1 VPVRRPAPHYDDRV
15 RPRETLAWIV
25 VALLFIDLTFFSG
38 ASNFL
43 ASPQS
48 RFLNQLIVVGAMV
61 VAGLLVIRGQID
73 LRSPYLWPGIAW
85 VVVTAT
91 ATATSQRPAAS
102 IEALALLLIC
112 APAYY
117 LIRAVLADPALR
129 PRMDWLIVVSTTVFV
144 VAYLLQAFTQWLSWW
159 SVAGPSIPPLRPG
172 DVGLT
177 VGTVNAVAL
186 YLELL
191 VPIAVWL
198 SWTRWHRRPFSVGLA
213 VLGAFA
219 LLVTGSRGAWLGAAA
234 GLVVLVALV
243 WRTRGLSIARFGSG
257 PTRWIVALVVV
268 GGAILLVPTFVSRML
283 SGDAGRIE
291 LWTAAWSMF
300 TSSPIVGVGPGAWP
314 MLRAFTPISDDNL
327 AVLATSHN
335 SILQILAETGVIGL
349 LAAAWLVVT
358 IARVG
363 WRAVTG
369 GRTLDDRTTAAVA
382 LGSLAAAGVH
392 SVVDT
397 QFHLP
402 AIVLLV
408 LHLAARLELIAVPQ
422 PAGEGS
428 RRRRRF
434 VLGAATA
441 GVVVGTLLLVP
452 IDVAMVRASVGNA
465 ALDRGDPT
473 AALAEFDAAV
483 ALHRLP
489 AYRLGL
495 ALAARALGN
504 DGKADAALRA
514 MADDEPFTFALV
526 QEAALAKDPAP
537 LWDRADSAGPYDA
550 TASANLAVQRFP
562 TDPAVAAHDLASA
575 MVQVPTLVYSERPA
589 DLFDDAVWVAAQ
601 GEAIGRI
608 GETDPVTAAA
618 VALLVGR
625 DEDAATQRAAIADG
639 PETQA
644 LDLLAVE
651 AAGGD
656 ADLAAARDILRSAPG
671 SQGVQGVLWML
682 AFKAESQPLIDA
694 VRAVSVPM
702 FFNVPIPPMEL
713 VGDGRVDADYSMRLP
728 RWPQAESG
736 RNGPKRPYIKGIVT
750 IEPVY
755 RPKR

>member
-1 VPVRRPAPHYDDRV
+1 V

-48 RFLNQLIVVGAMV
+48 RILNQLIVIGAMV
-61 VAGLLVIRGQID
+61 VAGLLVVRGRID
-73 LRSPYLWPGIAW
+73 VRSPYLWPGIAW
-85 VVVTAT
+85 VVVTAI

-144 VAYLLQAFTQWLSWW
+144 VAYLLQAFTQWLTWW

-198 SWTRWHRRPFSVGLA
+198 SWTRWHKRPFTVGLA

-234 GLVVLVALV
+234 GLVVLLALA
-243 WRTRGLSIARFGSG
+243 WRTRGLSFARIGSG
-257 PTRWIVALVVV
+257 PTRWIVTLVVV
-268 GGAILLVPTFVSRML
+268 GGAILLVPMFVSRML

-300 TSSPIVGVGPGAWP
+300 TNSPIVGVGPGAWP
-314 MLRAFTPISDDNL
+314 MLRAFTPISDDNF

-335 SILQILAETGVIGL
+335 SALQILAETGVIGL

-363 WRAVTG
+363 WRAATG

-382 LGSLAAAGVH
+382 LGSLAAVGVH

-422 PAGEGS
+422 PASDGS

-434 VLGAATA
+434 VLASATT
-441 GVVVGTLLLVP
+441 GVVVGALLLVP
-452 IDVAMVRASVGNA
+452 VDVAMVRAAVGNA

-473 AALAEFDAAV
+473 AALPEFDAAI

-495 ALAARALGN
+495 AIAARALGN
-504 DGKADAALRA
+504 DGKAEAALRA
-514 MADDEPFTFALV
+514 MAGDEPFTFVLA
-526 QEAALAKDPAP
+526 QEAALATDPAS
-537 LWDRADSAGPYDA
+537 LWGRADAAGPYDA

-562 TDPAVAAHDLASA
+562 TDPAAAAHDLASA
-575 MVQVPTLVYSERPA
+575 MVQVPTLVYSERPT
-589 DLFDDAVWVAAQ
+589 DLFDDATWAAAQ

-608 GETDPVTAAA
+608 GETDPVMATA
-618 VALLVGR
+618 VAMLAGR
-625 DEDAATQRAAIADG
+625 NDDAATQRAAMADG
-639 PETQA
+639 PEAKA

-651 AAGGD
+651 AAGGE
-656 ADLAAARDILRSAPG
+656 ADLDAARDILRSAPG
-671 SQGVQGVLWML
+671 SQGVQNVLWML
-682 AFKAESQPLIDA
+682 GFKAGSQPLIDA

-713 VGDGRVDADYSMRLP
+713 VENGRVDADYSMRLP

-736 RNGPKRPYIKGIVT
+736 RNGPKRPYIDGFVT